1 MNSLDRFSPATRA
14 WFNASFAEPTAAQR
28 EGWKAISSGR
38 HTLIHAPTG
47 SGKTLAAF
55 LWILDRV
62 LNEPVPHRDQRCRV
76 LYVSP
81 MKALAYD
88 VDRNLRAPLAGIRH
102 AAVRLGGPPLPELT
116 TFLRTGDT
124 PPNERS
130 RMQRNPPDILITTP
144 ESLFLLLTSEARKT
158 LASVRWVIVDEVH
171 AVAGTKRGAH
181 LALSLERLEE
191 IIEAQPDSA
200 LPQRIGPPQSIGPPQ
215 RIGLSA
221 TQRPLETIAAFLGG
235 GTIIEDQWVA
245 RPVAIAEAPA
255 PRPLDLSI
263 IVPVDDM
270 AAPAAPDPLDPELPQ
285 QASIWPAIYPR
296 LLELIQAHRSTIL
309 FANSRRLAERI
320 CAEINNLAG
329 EEISRSHHGS
339 VSREQRVLIEEA
351 LKRGDLK
358 AVVATSSLELGIDM
372 GAVDLVIQIEAPISV
387 ASGLQRVGRSGHQV
401 GGESRARIFPKYRG
415 DLLAATVIGRQ
426 MVEGDIELTSVP
438 RNPLDVLCQQIVAS
452 VVHGPRTA
460 DDLYDMT
467 RRAYPYGELARPVF
481 DATLDML
488 AGRYPS
494 DLFAEL
500 RPRVTWD
507 RVNGAVEARPG
518 ARQLVVANAGTIP
531 DRGLFRVSLPD
542 GSRVGEL
549 DEEMVYESR
558 VGDVFVLG
566 TSTWRVTDIG
576 PDRVEVIPAPGEPAA
591 RLPFWKGDTLGRSI
605 ATGQRIGRFVRE
617 IGALEPEAATVTL
630 TTDYHLDDLAARN
643 LVSYLSEEREAT
655 GVLPTDQTLVVE
667 RFRDEIGDWRV
678 VLLSPLGARIHA
690 PWAMALTNKL
700 RGRFGSDVDVIW
712 ADDGIAFR
720 FPDSDEPP
728 GLADLTLDP
737 EEARQLVEEHLADTA
752 LFAARFREA
761 AGRALLL
768 PRRRPGSRTP
778 LWLQRRRASDLL
790 GVARQYGTFP
800 IILEAYR
807 EVLADDFDLAS
818 LEQTLTDIRARKTRV
833 VEVETRGPSPFASS
847 LLFAFVAAFLYEAD
861 TPIAERRA
869 TALTVDRDLLRSLLG
884 EGELAEL
891 ISPDVLAAVELE
903 LQHLTPERQVRSI
916 DGLHDLLR
924 TLGPLSVEDLEVRSD
939 GVAVV
944 DALADL
950 ASSHRVIQV
959 RISGRP
965 LWAAIEDAARLRDA
979 MGVQPPAGV
988 PHVFLQPVDSP
999 LVDVVGRYAR
1009 THGPFTSP
1017 AIANALG
1024 LPVGVTDNTLGT
1036 LENAGRVARGVFRSG
1051 AERDW
1056 IDLEVLRRLKRRSLA
1071 VLRHQIEPV
1080 EGSALGR
1087 FAPEWQ
1093 RATGQPARGRAALGE
1108 AIRRLQGVDLA
1119 ASVLERDVLPLRV
1132 TDHGPLLDQLML
1144 EGEVVWAGR
1153 GPLGGRDGKV
1163 ALYMRTQLGTLWTP
1177 PAVDRPGSPVH
1188 DALRAHLAEKGASFF
1203 HELYQAAGGGDPET
1217 VLDSLWDLVWA
1228 GEVTNDTL
1236 APLRAFSRSRG
1247 SGSRG
1252 TSRPGG
1258 RAVLGYNFPPHA
1270 SGRWSTLR
1278 VPEREPTVAATS
1290 WAELLLDRHGLLT
1303 RSHVVAESLP
1313 GGFSGLYPVLSR
1325 MEEVGMVRRGYFVE
1339 GLGGAQFALPGAVD
1353 RLRAVTATGVISLAS
1368 TDPANPYGAALP
1380 WPTGTSHRSD
1390 GGETRFARSAGSY
1403 VFLVDGSL
1411 AGYLERGGKRLTLL
1425 DVMTD
1430 LQGQIARE
1438 IASIAQRH
1446 RRLTLETVGGSPAA
1460 DSWLAPALREWGF
1473 VPALRGLAFRG

>member
-1 MNSLDRFSPATRA
+1 VNPLDLFSPATRA
-14 WFNASFAEPTAAQR
+14 WFTASFADPTAAQR
-28 EGWKAISSGR
+28 EGWKAIAGGQ

-55 LWILDRV
+55 LWILDRL
-62 LNEPVPHRDQRCRV
+62 LNEPAPERQRRCRV

-81 MKALAYD
+81 LKALAYD
-88 VDRNLRAPLAGIRH
+88 IDRNLRAPLAGIRH
-102 AAVRLGGPPLPELT
+102 AATRLGGAALPELT

-124 PPNERS
+124 PSEERS
-130 RMQRNPPDILITTP
+130 RMLRNPPDILITTP

-158 LASVRWVIVDEVH
+158 LAGVRWVIVDEIH

-191 IIEAQPDSA
+191 VIGASQEA
-200 LPQRIGPPQSIGPPQ
+200 GGPPQ

-235 GTIIEDQWVA
+235 GTVVGEEWQA
-245 RPVAIAEAPA
+245 RPVAIAHAPA
-255 PRPLDLSI
+255 PRPLNLSI
-263 IVPVDDM
+263 VVPVDDM
-270 AAPAAPDPLDPELPQ
+270 AAPAPPDPLDPPNSQ
-285 QASIWPAIYPR
+285 GIGTRQASIWPAIYPR
-296 LLELIQAHRSTIL
+296 LLELIQTHRSTIL

-320 CAEINNLAG
+320 CGEINTLAG

-339 VSREQRVLIEEA
+339 VSREQRLLIEEA
-351 LKRGDLK
+351 LKRGELR

-415 DLLAATVIGRQ
+415 DLLASTVIGQQ
-426 MVEGDIELTSVP
+426 MIEGDIELTAVP
-438 RNPLDVLCQQIVAS
+438 RNPLDVLCQQIVAA
-452 VVHGPRTA
+452 VVHGPRSA
-460 DDLYDMT
+460 DDLFEMT
-467 RRAYPYGELARPVF
+467 RRAYPYADLARPVF

-507 RVNGAVEARPG
+507 RVSGAVEARPG

-558 VGDVFVLG
+558 VGDVFILG

-591 RLPFWKGDTLGRSI
+591 KLPFWKGDTLGRSI
-605 ATGQRIGRFVRE
+605 STGRRIGRFVRE
-617 IGALEPEAATVTL
+617 MGALEPDAATVAL
-630 TTDYHLDDLAARN
+630 TSDYHLDELAARN
-643 LVSYLSEEREAT
+643 LVAYLGEEREAT
-655 GVLPTDQTLVVE
+655 GVLPTDQTLVIE

-678 VLLSPLGARIHA
+678 VLLSPLGARVHA

-700 RGRFGSDVDVIW
+700 RSRFGSDVDVIW

-720 FPDSDEPP
+720 FPDGDEPP
-728 GLADLTLDP
+728 GLADLALDP
-737 EEARQLVEEHLADTA
+737 EEARHLIEDHLADTA

-768 PRRRPGSRTP
+768 PRRRPGARTP

-790 GVARQYGTFP
+790 GVARQYGSFP
-800 IILEAYR
+800 IILEVYR
-807 EVLADDFDLAS
+807 EVLADDFDLSS

-833 VEVETRGPSPFASS
+833 VEVETNGPSPFASS
-847 LLFAFVAAFLYEAD
+847 LLFAFVAAFLYESD

-869 TALTVDRDLLRSLLG
+869 TALTLDRELLRSLLG
-884 EGELAEL
+884 EGELAAL
-891 ISPDVLAAVELE
+891 ISPEVLAAVELE
-903 LQHLTPERQVRSI
+903 LQHLTPERQVRSL

-924 TLGPLSVEDLEVRSD
+924 TLGPLAVEDLEVRSD

-944 DALADL
+944 DALDDL
-950 ASSHRVIQV
+950 ASSHRAIQV
-959 RISGRP
+959 RIAGRA

-988 PHVFLQPVDSP
+988 PHVFLQPVEAP
-999 LVDVVGRYAR
+999 LADVVGRYAR
-1009 THGPFTSP
+1009 THGPFTSH

-1024 LPVGVTDNTLGT
+1024 LPVAVCESTLT
-1036 LENAGRVARGVFRSG
+1036 ALETAGRVARGVFRSG
-1051 AERDW
+1051 AEREW
-1056 IDLEVLRRLKRRSLA
+1056 IELEVLRRLKRRSLA

-1080 EGSALGR
+1080 EGTALGR
-1087 FAPEWQ
+1087 FAPQWQ
-1093 RATGQPARGRAALGE
+1093 RAGGEPARGRAALAE
-1108 AIRRLQGVDLA
+1108 AVRRLQGVDLA
-1119 ASVLERDVLPLRV
+1119 ASVLERDVLPMRV
-1132 TDHGPLLDQLML
+1132 ADPAPVLDQLML
-1144 EGEVVWAGR
+1144 EGDVVWAGR

-1163 ALYMRTQLGTLWTP
+1163 SLYLRSQLGALWTP
-1177 PAVDRPGSPVH
+1177 PGVDAPEGPVH
-1188 DALRAHLAEKGASFF
+1188 DALRSHLTEKGASFF
-1203 HELYQAAGGGDPET
+1203 NDLYQAAGGGDPEE
-1217 VLDSLWDLVWA
+1217 VLDCLWDLVWS

-1236 APLRAFSRSRG
+1236 APLRAYVRARG
-1247 SGSRG
+1247 AK
-1252 TSRPGG
+1252 SRPNGRTGG
-1258 RAVLGYNFPPHA
+1258 RAVLGYSFPPHA
-1270 SGRWSTLR
+1270 SGRWSKLT
-1278 VPEREPTVAATS
+1278 VPEIEPTVAAAA
-1290 WAELLLDRHGLLT
+1290 WAELLLDRHGLVT
-1303 RSHVVAESLP
+1303 RSHVLAESLP
-1313 GGFSGLYPVLSR
+1313 GGFAGLYPVLSR
-1325 MEEVGMVRRGYFVE
+1325 MEEVGRVRRGYFVE

-1353 RLRAVTATGVISLAS
+1353 RLRAPAATSGVIGLAS
-1368 TDPANPYGAALP
+1368 SDPANPYGAALP
-1380 WPTGTSHRSD
+1380 WPSANGDRSEA
-1390 GGETRFARSAGSY
+1390 GEARLARSAGSY
-1403 VFLVDGSL
+1403 VFLVDGAL
-1411 AGYLERGGKRLTLL
+1411 AGYLERGGRRLTLL
-1425 DVMTD
+1425 ETGNDFDLGD
-1430 LQGQIARE
+1430 LQGQVARE
-1438 IASIAQRH
+1438 VAAIAHRH

>member
-1 MNSLDRFSPATRA
+1 M
-14 WFNASFAEPTAAQR
+14 
-28 EGWKAISSGR
+28 
-38 HTLIHAPTG
+38 
-47 SGKTLAAF
+47 
-55 LWILDRV
+55 
-62 LNEPVPHRDQRCRV
+62 
-76 LYVSP
+76 
-81 MKALAYD
+81 
-88 VDRNLRAPLAGIRH
+88 
-102 AAVRLGGPPLPELT
+102 
-116 TFLRTGDT
+116 
-124 PPNERS
+124 
-130 RMQRNPPDILITTP
+130 
-144 ESLFLLLTSEARKT
+144 
-158 LASVRWVIVDEVH
+158 
-171 AVAGTKRGAH
+171 
-181 LALSLERLEE
+181 
-191 IIEAQPDSA
+191 
-200 LPQRIGPPQSIGPPQ
+200 
-215 RIGLSA
+215 SA
-221 TQRPLETIAAFLGG
+221 TQRPLQTIAAFLGG
-235 GTIIEDQWVA
+235 GTIHDEQWQA
-245 RPVAIAEAPA
+245 RPVVIADAPA

-263 IVPVDDM
+263 VVPVDDM
-270 AAPAAPDPLDPELPQ
+270 AAPAVADPLDPDISQGSILPR

-296 LLELIQAHRSTIL
+296 VLELIQAHRSTIV

-320 CAEINNLAG
+320 CAEINTLAG

-415 DLLAATVIGRQ
+415 DLLASTVIGQQ
-426 MVEGDIELTSVP
+426 MLEGDIETTAVP

-452 VVHGPRTA
+452 VIHQARTA
-460 DDLYDMT
+460 DNLFDMV
-467 RRAYPYGELARPVF
+467 RRAQPYAELARPVF

-507 RVNGAVEARPG
+507 RVSGAVEARPG

-566 TSTWRVTDIG
+566 ASTWRVSDIG

-605 ATGQRIGRFVRE
+605 ATGKRIGRFVRE
-617 IGALEPEAATVTL
+617 IGALEPAVATTTL
-630 TTDYHLDDLAARN
+630 TESYHLDDLAARN

-678 VLLSPLGARIHA
+678 VLLSPFGARVHA

-700 RGRFGSDVDVIW
+700 RSRFGTDVDVIW

-720 FPDSDEPP
+720 FPDSDDPP
-728 GLADLTLDP
+728 GLADLSLDP

-768 PRRRPGSRTP
+768 PRRKPGSRTP

-800 IILEAYR
+800 IILETYR

-818 LEQTLTDIRARKTRV
+818 LEETLTEIRARKIRV
-833 VEVETRGPSPFASS
+833 VEVQTNGPSPFASS
-847 LLFAFVAAFLYEAD
+847 LLFAFVAAFMYEAD

-869 TALTVDRDLLRSLLG
+869 TALTLDRDLLRSLLG

-924 TLGPLSVEDLEVRSD
+924 TLGPLSVEDLDVRSD

-944 DALADL
+944 DALDDL
-950 ASSHRVIQV
+950 ASAHRVVEV
-959 RISGRP
+959 RIGGRS
-965 LWAAIEDAARLRDA
+965 LWAAIEDTARLRDA
-979 MGVQPPAGV
+979 IGVQPPPGV
-988 PHVFLQPVDSP
+988 PHVFLEPVDNP
-999 LVDVVGRYAR
+999 LGDVVGRYAR
-1009 THGPFTSP
+1009 THGPFTSSG
-1017 AIANALG
+1017 IANALN
-1024 LPVGVTDNTLGT
+1024 LPVGVTDSALGT
-1036 LENAGRVARGVFRSG
+1036 LVKTGRMARGVFRSG
-1051 AERDW
+1051 AEQEW

-1071 VLRHQIEPV
+1071 VLRHEIEAV
-1080 EGSALGR
+1080 DSSALGR

-1093 RATGQPARGRAALGE
+1093 RATGQPARGRAALGD
-1108 AIRRLQGVDLA
+1108 AIRRLQGVELA
-1119 ASVLERDVLPLRV
+1119 ASVLERDVLPIRV
-1132 TDHGPLLDQLML
+1132 AEHASMLDQLML

-1163 ALYMRTQLGTLWTP
+1163 ALYLRSQLGALWIS
-1177 PAVDRPGSPVH
+1177 PAVDVPESPTH
-1188 DALRAHLAEKGASFF
+1188 EALRAHLTQRGASFF
-1203 HELYQAAGGGDPET
+1203 PDLYQAAGGGDPDA

-1236 APLRAFSRSRG
+1236 APLRAYARSRG
-1247 SGSRG
+1247 GR
-1252 TSRPGG
+1252 RPNG
-1258 RAVLGYNFPPHA
+1258 RTVLGINFAPHA
-1270 SGRWSTLR
+1270 SGRWSLLQ
-1278 VPEREPTVAATS
+1278 VPEQEPTLAATS

-1303 RSHVVAESLP
+1303 RSHVLAEGVP
-1313 GGFSGLYPVLSR
+1313 GGFSGLYPVLNR
-1325 MEEVGMVRRGYFVE
+1325 MEEVGRVRRGYFVE

-1353 RLRAVTATGVISLAS
+1353 RLRSVVSTGVIGLAS

-1380 WPTGTSHRSD
+1380 WPNA
-1390 GGETRFARSAGSY
+1390 GETRFARSAGSY
-1403 VFLVDGSL
+1403 VFLIDGSL
-1411 AGYLERGGKRLTLL
+1411 AGYLERGGRRLTLL
-1425 DVMTD
+1425 DVAPD

-1438 IASIAQRH
+1438 VASIAHRH
-1446 RRLTLETVGGSPAA
+1446 RRLTLETVGSSPAV

>member
-1 MNSLDRFSPATRA
+1 MNPLDRFSPATRA
-14 WFNASFAEPTAAQR
+14 WFAASFAEPTAAQR
-28 EGWKAISSGR
+28 EGWEAIAGGG

-55 LWILDRV
+55 LWILDRL
-62 LNEPVPHRDQRCRV
+62 LNEPTPERRQRCRV

-81 MKALAYD
+81 LKALAYD

-102 AAVRLGGPPLPELT
+102 AATRLGGPALPELT

-124 PPNERS
+124 PPEERS

-144 ESLFLLLTSEARKT
+144 ESLFLLLTSEARRT
-158 LASVRWVIVDEVH
+158 LSSVRWVIVDEVH

-191 IIEAQPDSA
+191 V
-200 LPQRIGPPQSIGPPQ
+200 IGANPEGASPPQ

-235 GTIIEDQWVA
+235 GTVIDDQWRA
-245 RPVAIAEAPA
+245 RTVAIAEAPA

-270 AAPAAPDPLDPELPQ
+270 AAPAPPDPLDPPSEGIAHR

-296 LLELIQAHRSTIL
+296 LLELIRTHRSTIL

-320 CAEINNLAG
+320 CGEINALAG

-339 VSREQRVLIEEA
+339 VSREQRGMIEEA
-351 LKRGDLK
+351 LKRGELK

-387 ASGLQRVGRSGHQV
+387 ASGLQRVGRSGHKV

-415 DLLAATVIGRQ
+415 DLLASTVIGQQ
-426 MVEGDIELTSVP
+426 MMEGDIEWTAVP
-438 RNPLDVLCQQIVAS
+438 RNPLDVLCQQLVAS
-452 VVHGPRTA
+452 VVHGPRPA
-460 DDLYDMT
+460 DELFDMT
-467 RRAYPYGELARPVF
+467 RRAFPYADLARPVF

-507 RVNGAVEARPG
+507 RVSGAVEARPG

-558 VGDVFVLG
+558 VGDVFILG

-591 RLPFWKGDTLGRSI
+591 KLPFWKGDTLGRSI
-605 ATGQRIGRFVRE
+605 STGKRIGRFVRE
-617 IGALEPEAATVTL
+617 IGALEPEAATGAL
-630 TTDYHLDDLAARN
+630 ISDYHLDELAARN
-643 LVSYLSEEREAT
+643 LVAYLSEEREAT
-655 GVLPTDQTLVVE
+655 GVLPTDQTLVIE

-678 VLLSPLGARIHA
+678 VLLSPLGARVHA

-700 RGRFGSDVDVIW
+700 RARFGSDVDVIW

-720 FPDSDEPP
+720 FPDGDEPP
-728 GLADLTLDP
+728 GFADLALDP
-737 EEARQLVEEHLADTA
+737 EEARLLVEEHLADTA

-768 PRRRPGSRTP
+768 PRRRPGARTP

-790 GVARQYGTFP
+790 GVARQYGSFP
-800 IILEAYR
+800 IILEVYR
-807 EVLADDFDLAS
+807 EVLADDFDLSS

-833 VEVETRGPSPFASS
+833 VEVETKGPSPFASS
-847 LLFAFVAAFLYEAD
+847 LLFAFVAAFLYESD

-869 TALTVDRDLLRSLLG
+869 TALTLDRDLLRSLLG
-884 EGELAEL
+884 EGELAAL
-891 ISPDVLAAVELE
+891 ISPEVLAAVELE
-903 LQHLTPERQVRSI
+903 LQHLTPERQVRSS

-939 GVAVV
+939 GVPVV
-944 DALADL
+944 DALDDL
-950 ASSHRVIQV
+950 MSSHRVVEV
-959 RISGRP
+959 RIGGRP
-965 LWAAIEDAARLRDA
+965 VWAAIEDIARLRDA
-979 MGVQPPAGV
+979 MGVQPPSGV
-988 PHVFLQPVDSP
+988 PHVFLQPVDDP
-999 LVDVVGRYAR
+999 LADVVGRYAR
-1009 THGPFTSP
+1009 THGPFTSH
-1017 AIANALG
+1017 AIAHALG
-1024 LPVGVTDNTLGT
+1024 LPVAVCDSTLAA
-1036 LENAGRVARGVFRSG
+1036 LEVAGRVARGVFRSG
-1051 AERDW
+1051 ADREW
-1056 IDLEVLRRLKRRSLA
+1056 IELEVLRRLKRRSLA

-1080 EGSALGR
+1080 EGAALGR
-1087 FAPEWQ
+1087 FAPQWQ
-1093 RATGQPARGRAALGE
+1093 RVGGEPARGRAALAE
-1108 AIRRLQGVDLA
+1108 ALRRLQGVDLA
-1119 ASVLERDVLPLRV
+1119 ASVLERDVLAVRV
-1132 TDHGPLLDQLML
+1132 ADHAPLLDQLML
-1144 EGEVVWAGR
+1144 EGEVVWGGR

-1163 ALYMRTQLGTLWTP
+1163 ALYLRSELAALWTP
-1177 PAVDRPGSPVH
+1177 PGIEAPEGPVH
-1188 DALRAHLAEKGASFF
+1188 DRLRSHLTEKGASFF
-1203 HELYQAAGGGDPET
+1203 SDLYQAAGGGDPEG

-1236 APLRAFSRSRG
+1236 APLRAYARSRG
-1247 SGSRG
+1247 GKARG
-1252 TSRPGG
+1252 GG
-1258 RAVLGYNFPPHA
+1258 RTVLGYNFPPHA
-1270 SGRWSTLR
+1270 SGRWSKLT
-1278 VPEREPTVAATS
+1278 VPTPDPTVTATA
-1290 WAELLLDRHGLLT
+1290 WADLLLDRHGLVT
-1303 RSHVVAESLP
+1303 RSHVLAESLP
-1313 GGFSGLYPVLSR
+1313 GGFAGLYPVLSR
-1325 MEEVGMVRRGYFVE
+1325 MEEIGRVRRGYFVE

-1353 RLRAVTATGVISLAS
+1353 RLRAASPTGVIGLAS
-1368 TDPANPYGAALP
+1368 TDPANPYGGALP
-1380 WPTGTSHRSD
+1380 WPSVSGNRPES
-1390 GGETRFARSAGSY
+1390 GEARFARSAGSY
-1403 VFLVDGSL
+1403 VFLVEGAL
-1411 AGYLERGGKRLTLL
+1411 AGYLERGGRRLTLL
-1425 DVMTD
+1425 EGGNDLDLGD

-1438 IASIAQRH
+1438 VAAIARRH
-1446 RRLTLETVGGSPAA
+1446 RRLTLETVGPSPAA
-1460 DSWLAPALREWGF
+1460 ESWLAPALREWGF
-1473 VPALRGLAFRG
+1473 VPALRGLAYRG

>member
-1 MNSLDRFSPATRA
+1 VNPLDRFSPATSA
-14 WFNASFAEPTAAQR
+14 WFEASFAEPTAAQR
-28 EGWKAISSGR
+28 RGWEAIASGD

-55 LWILDRV
+55 LWILDR
-62 LNEPVPHRDQRCRV
+62 LLAEPVPAREARCRV

-81 MKALAYD
+81 LKALAYD

-102 AAVRLGGPPLPELT
+102 AALRLGGAPLPELT

-124 PPNERS
+124 PPDERS

-191 IIEAQPDSA
+191 VIEMSMDSGSK
-200 LPQRIGPPQSIGPPQ
+200 IGTGSKPIGPQ

-221 TQRPLETIAAFLGG
+221 TQRPLATIAAFLGG
-235 GTIIEDQWVA
+235 GTIVGDSWQG
-245 RPVAIAEAPA
+245 RPVTIAEAPA

-263 IVPVDDM
+263 IVPVEDM
-270 AAPAAPDPLDPELPQ
+270 AAPAAPDPLDPDLTR

-320 CAEINNLAG
+320 CAEINTLAG

-372 GAVDLVIQIEAPISV
+372 GAVDLVIQVEAPISV

-415 DLLAATVIGRQ
+415 DLLAATVIGQQ
-426 MVEGDIELTSVP
+426 MLEGDIESTAVP

-452 VVHGPRTA
+452 VVHGPREA
-460 DDLYDMT
+460 GGLYDMV
-467 RRAYPYGELARPVF
+467 RRAFPYAELSRPVF

-507 RVNGAVEARPG
+507 RVSGMVEARPG

-531 DRGLFRVSLPD
+531 DRGLFRVALPD
-542 GSRVGEL
+542 GARVGEL

-566 TSTWRVTDIG
+566 ASTWRVTDIG

-605 ATGQRIGRFVRE
+605 ATGRRIGRFVEE
-617 IGALEPEAATVTL
+617 IGRLEPEMAVDKLEA
-630 TTDYHLDDLAARN
+630 DYHLDDLAARN
-643 LVSYLSEEREAT
+643 LESYLTEEREAT

-678 VLLSPLGARIHA
+678 VLLSPLGARVHA
-690 PWAMALTNKL
+690 PWAMALTHKL
-700 RGRFGSDVDVIW
+700 RGRFGTDVDVIW

-720 FPDSDEPP
+720 FPDSDEAP
-728 GLADLTLDP
+728 GLVDLSLDP
-737 EEARQLVEEHLADTA
+737 EEARQLIEEHLGDTA

-790 GVARQYGTFP
+790 GVARQYPTFP

-807 EVLADDFDLAS
+807 EVLADDFDLAA
-818 LEQTLTDIRARKTRV
+818 LEQILTDIRSRRIRV

-891 ISPDVLAAVELE
+891 ISPDVLATVELE
-903 LQHLTPERQVRSI
+903 LQHLTPDRQVRSI
-916 DGLHDLLR
+916 DALHDLLR
-924 TLGPLSVEDLEVRSD
+924 TLGPLSLEDLEVRSD
-939 GVAVV
+939 GVPVV
-944 DALADL
+944 EALAGL
-950 ASSHRVIQV
+950 LSSHRVIQV
-959 RISGRP
+959 RVAGGAR
-965 LWAAIEDAARLRDA
+965 WAAIEDAARLRDA

-988 PHVFLQPVDSP
+988 PHVFLQPVGDP
-999 LVDVVGRYAR
+999 LTDVVGRYAR
-1009 THGPFTSP
+1009 THGPFTSE
-1017 AIANALG
+1017 ALSHALG
-1024 LPVGVTDNTLGT
+1024 LPVGVSENTLRG
-1036 LENAGRVARGVFRSG
+1036 LENAGRLGRGVFRSG
-1051 AERDW
+1051 AEREW

-1071 VLRHQIEPV
+1071 VLRQQIEPV

-1093 RATGQPARGRAALGE
+1093 RATGQPVRGRAALGD
-1108 AIRRLQGVDLA
+1108 AIRRLQGVDVA

-1132 TDHGPLLDQLML
+1132 ADHGGLLDQLML

-1163 ALYMRTQLGTLWTP
+1163 ALYLRSQLPALWTP
-1177 PAVDRPGSPVH
+1177 PTVDHPESSVH
-1188 DALRAHLAEKGASFF
+1188 EALRDYLDAKGASFF
-1203 HELYQAAGGGDPET
+1203 HDLYQAAGGGDPEA
-1217 VLDSLWDLVWA
+1217 VLDSLWDLVWS

-1236 APLRAFSRSRG
+1236 APLRAYVQSRG
-1247 SGSRG
+1247 GR
-1252 TSRPGG
+1252 RPGPRTVVG
-1258 RAVLGYNFPPHA
+1258 SNFPPHA
-1270 SGRWSTLR
+1270 AGRWSKLS
-1278 VPEREPTVAATS
+1278 VPERDPTVAAAA
-1290 WAELLLDRHGLLT
+1290 WAEILLERHGVLT
-1303 RSHVVAESLP
+1303 RSHVLAEGLP

-1325 MEEVGMVRRGYFVE
+1325 MEEVGRVRRGYFVE

-1353 RLRAVTATGVISLAS
+1353 RLRSVATTGVVGLAS

-1380 WPTGTSHRSD
+1380 WP
-1390 GGETRFARSAGSY
+1390 EVEQTRLARSAGSY
-1403 VFLVDGSL
+1403 VFLFDGSL

-1425 DVMTD
+1425 DVTTD
-1430 LQGQIARE
+1430 LQSQIARE

-1446 RRLTLETVGGSPAA
+1446 RRLILETVGGAPAV

-1473 VPALRGLAFRG
+1473 VPALRGLAFRR